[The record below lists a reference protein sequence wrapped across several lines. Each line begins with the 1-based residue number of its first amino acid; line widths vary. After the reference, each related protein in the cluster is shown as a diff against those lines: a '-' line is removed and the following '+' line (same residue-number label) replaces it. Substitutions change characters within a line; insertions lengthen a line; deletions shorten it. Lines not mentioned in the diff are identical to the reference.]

1 MNIKQ
6 NKTELILAPLH
17 GFTDVIFRSI
27 FSKYFSGFDEA
38 IAPFISTMEHKRI
51 NPVRTR
57 DVLPARNKHLPV
69 TPQILSNSPRDFV
82 SLALHLFDMGHYCV
96 NWNLGC
102 PQLKVVKKK
111 KGAGLIPFVDEIDAF
126 LDFVFNEITPMKL
139 SIKVRLGKKHPDEI
153 YPLLMV
159 FDKYPLK
166 EIILHPR
173 TGAQFYTGDADIEA
187 FASVLK
193 ETNHKMVYNG
203 DIIDEQFFLK
213 IQKKFPLIK
222 RFMIGRG
229 ALENPFLPS
238 IIKNYSKISEQES
251 IEKLFN
257 FIDDLFNAYKEHKRD
272 EKLIGKMKGFWTYF
286 RKSFHKN
293 EKAFK
298 KILLSQTEKE
308 YETAVKFFFVGARL
322 SDH

>member
-6 NKTELILAPLH
+6 NKIELILAPLH
-17 GFTDVIFRSI
+17 GFTDVFFRTV

-57 DVLPARNKHLPV
+57 DVLPELNKHLPV
-69 TPQILSNSPRDFV
+69 TPQILSNSPGDFV
-82 SLALHLFDMGHYCV
+82 SLALHLYDMGHTSV

-102 PQLKVVKKK
+102 PQLQVVKKK
-111 KGAGLIPFVDEIDAF
+111 KGAGLIPFVEEIDAF
-126 LDFVFNEITPMKL
+126 LDIVLKEISPMEL
-139 SIKVRLGKKHPDEI
+139 SIKVRLGKEQADEI
-153 YPLLMV
+153 YPLLKV
-159 FDKYPLK
+159 FDKYPVK

-173 TGAQFYTGDADIEA
+173 TGVQFYNGDADVEA

-203 DIIDEQFFLK
+203 DIIDKQFFLK
-213 IQKKFPLIK
+213 VKRKFPTIK

-238 IIKNYSKISEQES
+238 IIKNNSKISEKES
-251 IEKLFN
+251 IERLHN
-257 FIDDLFNAYKEHKRD
+257 FIDDLFLAYKEIKRD
-272 EKLIGKMKGFWTYF
+272 ERLIGKMKGFWTYF
-286 RKSFHKN
+286 RKSFKTN
-293 EKAFK
+293 DKAFK
-298 KILLSQTEKE
+298 RILRSQNEKE
-308 YETAVKFFFVGARL
+308 YEAAVKFFFAGAKIYQ
-322 SDH
+322 